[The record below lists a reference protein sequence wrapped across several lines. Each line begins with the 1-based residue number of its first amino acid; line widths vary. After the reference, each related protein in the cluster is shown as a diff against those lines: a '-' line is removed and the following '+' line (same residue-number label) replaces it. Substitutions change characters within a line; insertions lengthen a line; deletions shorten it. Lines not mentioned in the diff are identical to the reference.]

1 MSRNALKNISR
12 LIDLEE
18 RPVEEAFLSDLKRS
32 IEITEE
38 STWGDLPSPTF
49 KPSSM
54 QCKRNS
60 YYQITGAHTDKG
72 QASFNM
78 VGICNSGS
86 DIHVR
91 IQTAIM
97 GMQKNGMEC
106 EWVDVEKFIKQREL
120 NDLVIRS
127 KTDTETKLY
136 NKLYNISFM
145 CDGIIKYKNKYF
157 IVELKTETAN
167 KWYSRSGVDPKHY
180 NQAIAYSLSFSLN
193 DVLFVYISRDML
205 DMKCYHYEVTDEM
218 RKELVDYM
226 SDVNEYVD
234 IMSPPPKID
243 AKRICQYCNYS
254 EQCKK
259 DG

>member
-12 LIDLEE
+12 LLDIEE

-38 STWGDLPSPTF
+38 STWGDLPSQTF

-60 YYQITGAHTDKG
+60 YYQLVGAQTDKG

-97 GMQKNGMEC
+97 GMKKNGMDC
-106 EWVDVEKFIKQREL
+106 EWIDIEKFIKQREL
-120 NDLVIRS
+120 NDLEIRS

-136 NKLYNISFM
+136 YKLYNISFM
-145 CDGIIKYKNKYF
+145 CDGIIKYKGKYYV
-157 IVELKTETAN
+157 VELKTETAN
-167 KWYSRSGVDPKHY
+167 KWYSRTNVDPKHY
-180 NQAIAYSLSFSLN
+180 NQAKAYSLAFGLN

-205 DMKCYHYEVTDEM
+205 DMKCYHYVVTDDM
-218 RKELVDYM
+218 RKDVVDYIA
-226 SDVNEYVD
+226 DVNEYVR
-234 IMSPPPKID
+234 IQSPPPRVD